1 MKKKMKRYAE
11 GSEDAVGYEEGAP
24 AFEAPKKKKLS
35 DMTDEERYGKVGA
48 EIRRLDPE
56 AFKNRTDKS
65 AEANLALLRR
75 LRGKKTPARTGSAA
89 DLDMSGGE
97 PKLNLPKLG
106 RVNLADE
113 STRPKPGSA
122 YRTPGQRYT
131 GTYGETR
138 EAMEESGITPEQ
150 KKTALKIG
158 AGTLAAA
165 IGGPELAALR
175 GASTA
180 ERVAAGSRGMGMA
193 EREAARRA
201 EDAAAERVARGVSR
215 RGMPDYSARYRAG
228 EAAKAQREAY
238 RKSKALDERLA
249 SDMAGGYRRGGTV
262 SSASKRADGIAQ
274 RGKTKGRYI

>member
-1 MKKKMKRYAE
+1 M
-11 GSEDAVGYEEGAP
+11 
-24 AFEAPKKKKLS
+24 KKLS
-35 DMTDEERYGKVGA
+35 EMTDEERYGKVGA

-56 AFKNRTDKS
+56 AYKNRTDKS
-65 AEANLALLRR
+65 AEANLALLKR
-75 LRGKKTPARTGSAA
+75 LRGKKTPARTASAD

-106 RVNLADE
+106 RVDLEDE

-138 EAMEESGITPEQ
+138 EAMDESGITPEQ
-150 KKTALKIG
+150 KETALKIG

-165 IGGPELAALR
+165 VGGPELAALR
-175 GASTA
+175 GAN
-180 ERVAAGSRGMGMA
+180 AGYRSAGFTRGLTMA
-193 EREAARRA
+193 ERERAA
-201 EDAAAERVARGVSR
+201 AAAEKAAEKVRRLKETAEARSR
-215 RGMPDYSARYRAG
+215 LSRGAVY
-228 EAAKAQREAY
+228 K
-238 RKSKALDERLA
+238 K
-249 SDMAGGYRRGGTV
+249 GGTV